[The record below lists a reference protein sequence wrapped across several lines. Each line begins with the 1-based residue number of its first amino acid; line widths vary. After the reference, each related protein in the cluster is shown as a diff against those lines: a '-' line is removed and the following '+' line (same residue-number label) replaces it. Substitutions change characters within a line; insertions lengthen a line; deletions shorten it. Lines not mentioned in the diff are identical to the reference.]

1 MKPIQGL
8 HHVTAMAGD
17 PQANLE
23 FYHGLLGQRL
33 VKKTVNFDDPGT
45 YHFYFADEIGTPG
58 TILTFFPWPMA
69 KRGVPGNGETTA
81 VAYTIRPES
90 VDYWRDR
97 LAGQGVVVGQSLTR
111 FGREVIPFR
120 DPAGLR
126 VELVI
131 DERPATVL
139 HWARG
144 PVPAT
149 HALRGFHS
157 VTLQLAEVEPTAE
170 LLTAHMGCTFVGQD
184 GETYRFAGAL
194 DDAGQLIDIDH
205 RPGAAAGRF
214 GAGSIH
220 HIAFR
225 TVDDTEQLQ
234 YQAALRAV
242 GLDVTPVRDRQYFH
256 SIYFRSPGG
265 VLFEIATNSPGF
277 IYDENVAELGQSLTL
292 PPWLED
298 RRSEIEEALPAVRP
312 VD

>member
-17 PQANLE
+17 PQANLD

-45 YHFYFADEIGTPG
+45 YHFYFGDEIGTPG

-90 VDYWRDR
+90 ADFWRDR
-97 LAGQGVVVGQSLTR
+97 LAGRGVAMGESLTR

-120 DPAGLR
+120 DPDGMR
-126 VELVI
+126 VELVA
-131 DERPATVL
+131 DDRPATVH
-139 HWARG
+139 HWAGG

-157 VTLQLAEVEPTAE
+157 VTLQLDQVEPTAN
-170 LLTAHMGCTFVGQD
+170 LLTTHMGYTFIGQE
-184 GETYRFAGAL
+184 GGRYRYAGAS
-194 DDAGQLIDIDH
+194 DDIGLLIDLDH
-205 RPGAAAGRF
+205 RPGAPAGKF

-225 TVDDTEQLQ
+225 TVDDAEQLE
-234 YQAALRAV
+234 YQSALRGV
-242 GLDVTPVRDRQYFH
+242 GFGVTPVRDRQYFH

-265 VLFEIATNSPGF
+265 VLFEIATDSPGF
-277 IYDENVAELGQSLTL
+277 LYDEPVAGLGQGLRL

-298 RRSEIEEALPAVRP
+298 RRDEIEDALPVVRP